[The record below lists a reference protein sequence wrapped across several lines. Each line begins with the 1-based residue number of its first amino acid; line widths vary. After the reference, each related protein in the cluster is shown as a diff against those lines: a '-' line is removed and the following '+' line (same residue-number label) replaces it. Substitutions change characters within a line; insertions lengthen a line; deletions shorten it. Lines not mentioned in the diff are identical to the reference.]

1 MRMSGQSDTWA
12 TARVRPIHE
21 LDSGKSVYHP
31 TMATEPEQN
40 PTQRQDEGQTPA
52 MDEAQRAM
60 QLVQLKFERA

>member
-40 PTQRQDEGQTPA
+40 PTQRQDEGQTAA
-52 MDEAQRAM
+52 MDEA
-60 QLVQLKFERA
+60 